1 MASPVFGHRGRVQ
14 VSDDKQNPKQKT
26 MKQVAA
32 AYGSAQRP
40 GIERSSS
47 GANIDDRARLLAEA
61 VATYHQKRV
70 VLDELDEASRR
81 KLEALAAKVF
91 STEPED

>member
-1 MASPVFGHRGRVQ
+1 M
-14 VSDDKQNPKQKT
+14 SDDKKIPEQKT
-26 MKQVAA
+26 MKQAAA
-32 AYGSAQRP
+32 AYGNAQRP
-40 GIERSSS
+40 GRERSSS
-47 GANIDDRARLLAEA
+47 GTNKDDRARLLADA
-61 VATYHQKRV
+61 MATYRQKRV